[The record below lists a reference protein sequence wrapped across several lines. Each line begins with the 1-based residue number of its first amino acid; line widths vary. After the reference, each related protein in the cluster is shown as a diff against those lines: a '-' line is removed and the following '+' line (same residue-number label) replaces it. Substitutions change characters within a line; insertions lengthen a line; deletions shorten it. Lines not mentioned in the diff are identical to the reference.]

1 MLRVHSCGVGIIVIG
16 LLAGCQVPPES
27 VENKSGRQAVQSLPD
42 KDSTV
47 PVSQGLLDFKV
58 KSLEGETVHLK
69 QYLGKIVILDLF
81 ATWCPPCKQE
91 IPFFVEFQQTYQDS
105 LVVVGLSYD
114 QIKADKVKAFVK
126 KMKINYPVYWG
137 SQEIAKQVGL
147 RGIPHT
153 LVLDQEGRIASTY
166 VGYRPKEV
174 FEADIKKLLK

>member
-1 MLRVHSCGVGIIVIG
+1 MRRISSCGLGIMVIG
-16 LLAGCQVPPES
+16 LLAGCQAQPGSAKHEPGS
-27 VENKSGRQAVQSLPD
+27 QAAQVLPD
-42 KDSTV
+42 KNSPV
-47 PVSQGLLDFKV
+47 QVSQGILDFQV
-58 KSLEGETVHLK
+58 KSLEGDMVHLK
-69 QYLGKIVILDLF
+69 KYLGKIVMLDLF

-91 IPFFVEFQQTYQDS
+91 IPFFIELQKEYQDS

-114 QIKADKVKAFVK
+114 QTTKDKVQAFIK
-126 KMKINYPVYWG
+126 KLEINYPVYWG

-153 LVLDQEGRIASTY
+153 LVIDQAGRIVSAH